1 MEGLFIA
8 VSFLIGAMIRLAW
21 EVVFKP

>member
-8 VSFLIGAMIRLAW
+8 VSFLIGAMVRLAW
-21 EVVFKP
+21 EVVFKH